1 LGQPLYRDEIERVQL
16 EARNGLLLFDG
27 VMKLVD
33 ESGSDLDLTPKT
45 VENLHRLAIRG
56 IYSCA
61 GKFRKWPVTIKE
73 SLHKP
78 PEEKYVEGLVKEMCD
93 QANTNTEWPET
104 KTAAYLL
111 WRLNWIH
118 PFGGGNGRTSR
129 ALSYLALCIRL
140 GFKPP
145 GKFTIPEQIVNAR
158 GRFQAALEDADA
170 AFKASV
176 TDVSK
181 MESLL
186 EEFLANQIAYL
197 DEDPASKS

>member
-1 LGQPLYRDEIERVQL
+1 MRHRKDRLGRAKLGQPLYRDEIERVQL

-93 QANTNTEWPET
+93 QANTNTEWPEDRSLST
-104 KTAAYLL
+104 MAAELDSPLRRGEWPYFQGTLISGVMYST
-111 WRLNWIH
+111 RL
-118 PFGGGNGRTSR
+118 
-129 ALSYLALCIRL
+129 
-140 GFKPP
+140 
-145 GKFTIPEQIVNAR
+145 
-158 GRFQAALEDADA
+158 QAARQVHDPR
-170 AFKASV
+170 
-176 TDVSK
+176 TDCERQGSIP
-181 MESLL
+181 SGT
-186 EEFLANQIAYL
+186 
-197 DEDPASKS
+197 